1 MVFPGEFISLFNHDS
16 ITHTM
21 YYSSMQCAGTQLLTV
36 LAGQRYEPPIYATEL
51 LLLAYRFSCNN
62 TRLNVNLVPTSLL
75 HNQK

>member
-1 MVFPGEFISLFNHDS
+1 MYGFPRGMSLFNHDS

-21 YYSSMQCAGTQLLTV
+21 YFSSMQCVGMQSLTV
-36 LAGQRYEPPIYATEL
+36 LAGQRYEPPIYATDL

-62 TRLNVNLVPTSLL
+62 TRYNVNLVPTSLL